1 MTVQIEDFETQN
13 NVDKAVMHRNT
24 TLHTTKLATLTDLVP
39 TPSGTKSQEISKYL
53 FDQPSYNKEWFNI
66 LFDSK
71 SMARKEKLKREYLE
85 KVEKGEIFT
94 EETLHAKVHNWS
106 VYNNPE
112 PLLNEFKTK
121 YAGKTR
127 LEREYQFVTETLIAH
142 GERTWSE
149 LTWNV
154 YYNCMRYWPRVPQ
167 AIWTVSRGRFLH
179 FIPRERFTGKLLWR
193 DWLSDFTL
201 AFAIRS
207 RFNYFLETESRRFVL
222 QAVQFLDYRSA
233 IATIALG
240 SYVFGMMN
248 YLHHYS
254 RSEQVRKRM
263 FEGSRVFTPALI
275 SKESQENYATLIEE
289 GIQKVHD
296 SIQVNSTPTYGAYGE
311 TLGRKIQYESE
322 VQENGATKKLIY
334 YKKHDVVRTSIP
346 TNDLI
351 HLKPIHR
358 SKEKRFTETGGVSRE
373 LLTNE
378 IQQSQTDA
386 PEFQVYGDNRFYV
399 ERTFDTN
406 LRLDQPFAP
415 REDDCQEFEET
426 LQPEPEVPMEPGE
439 FNHTYI
445 EAHNLQVERHK
456 KTLEEIN
463 LEQKGLKDE
472 TKKKSIDE
480 IIQKLTE
487 KFDDPTFVE
496 DLESSQGVD
505 NETNGV
511 VNELGSD
518 NGETWAENGIEDEN
532 GIKDNNGFEDETD
545 DENVDDTASTTFL
558 DELDEELMGEDDY
571 IDRGRRN
578 YWALIPKP
586 WAVATTKSAKTKQVS
601 IANADKSWAKGGKT
615 KPVAIEAKAAM
626 PALNTGL
633 MNVEGWTLPTTELT
647 YPFLSVKEIAKVID
661 PDLGQYKAN
670 FEDIEKG
677 ADESARWY
685 SRYEVEDEANAYID
699 EIVGIQD
706 ENDDTIAMEDNGTD
720 YNLENDTVHSEK
732 ATELENKSST
742 LTEFVNTTETLGD
755 ETLSVDPVDSIEL
768 IEGETLYE
776 LNNDTEI
783 TVEELD
789 MGEFNEHDNA
799 AILENGDFEELVEE
813 DSEITNYQD
822 NEDKENEWPDGEI
835 EPGFASRYPK
845 AKLNRLNVASDPHFG
860 DELTGLSHTEA
871 KLFHT
876 PAGAKHNLETR
887 MFLHSTNEKHSLSL
901 VSTSFDLED
910 NLTNVLSK
918 RHVRLIRFWQSNALV
933 VYPVIAVYLIR
944 RSTRYQKQCIGRGG
958 RHSKNSETH
967 KYYTHLGR
975 SPQRAQLCDL
985 TGNEGETR
993 QIRELLSAFT
1003 RVRGFT
1009 ETYRPGILINL
1020 WEIDILP
1027 RIPRRA
1033 RTAFL
1038 PPNGEMYL
1046 WYQKQRKKLFGEKDQ
1061 FQREFHG
1068 QIPVETFWNS
1078 PAMNELYGCEREDT
1092 PFETSLEIFET
1103 LDNLMTTVESG
1114 PKNQREVKQKI
1125 GQYLYTNSQ
1134 KNTLATIEKIQRYFP
1149 EVMAMVL
1156 KAQEI
1161 WDHTPLLAAIRPGKY
1176 SLDSLPRGLLLIG
1189 ESGNGRTLMA
1199 RAISSE
1205 SGLPI
1210 MLTEGMRFVHQR
1222 WGCFRLRSLFYRARL
1237 HYPCILYIKNLEL
1250 ITLHRSIFTGYF
1262 NVRNCAQFLVCF
1274 DGLVDRKKSTV
1285 RQPFII
1291 GSVETS
1297 KYMDP
1302 ACVRSGRFEWAI
1314 KFGLPNAQQRYN
1326 LLTTA
1331 LEKNGQPMKNDVSLP
1346 FFSLTTFGYS
1356 AQEVEHMIGISGF
1369 LAVTKYERE
1378 RNYKHSNASLAE
1390 AVGSSNRLIMRHED
1404 EYLHSKDIFEEG
1416 FNARLTAYEE
1426 KGNFPHRIS
1435 TTIKNDGFIPFETK
1449 WIHMFLE
1456 LYGYGDSEKYP
1467 PKKGWPR
1474 PGSFSNARSP
1484 EEFEA
1489 RNRAVKR
1496 LVYDLMAPQKG
1507 LMSASDPEY
1516 ITFVLSEQMTESNP
1530 LPFTKET
1537 VYHASADALVTW
1549 GGFDLLS
1556 EIAFFSQMNRKLQG
1570 TQNFVI
1576 DSQTCYD
1583 TYAHEFAEQLGDRL
1597 SPSGY
1602 RTQLERVD
1610 SGLDQHNPESRL
1622 MTHFRRVLQKDKTT
1636 VGIGKS
1642 WVSTTRSGLSRI
1654 VDSRGALKRKRE
1666 KETRLS
1672 LRNWSYRQ
1680 ELALDRRTM
1689 YWRERKKMRLYSLEY
1704 NLNNVTD
1711 TDHNQNSRVTRLYF
1725 RDALIESR
1733 QKRQLRVSLEP
1744 STYDTF
1750 ATRKL
1755 VVRARKPVAEPSE
1768 LLAGDII
1775 SVWFDWAK
1783 TA

>member
-13 NVDKAVMHRNT
+13 NVDKAVMHLNT

-53 FDQPSYNKEWFNI
+53 FEQPSYNKEWFNI

-94 EETLHAKVHNWS
+94 EETLHAKVHSWS

-112 PLLNEFKTK
+112 PLLNEFKTQ

-127 LEREYQFVTETLIAH
+127 LELVTETLIAR

-167 AIWTVSRGRFLH
+167 AVWTVSRGRFLH
-179 FIPRERFTGKLLWR
+179 VVPRERFTGKRLWR
-193 DWLSDFTL
+193 KWLSDFTL
-201 AFAIRS
+201 AYAIKY
-207 RFNYFLETESRRFVL
+207 RFKYFLETESRRFVQ

-263 FEGSRVFTPALI
+263 FEGSRVFTPVLI

-322 VQENGATKKLIY
+322 VQEDGATKKLIY

-346 TNDLI
+346 TDDLI
-351 HLKPIHR
+351 HLKPVHR
-358 SKEKRFTETGGVSRE
+358 SKEKRFTETGGVPRE

-378 IQQSQTDA
+378 VQESQTDT

-439 FNHTYI
+439 FNHTYS
-445 EAHNLQVERHK
+445 EAHNLQVERHN
-456 KTLEEIN
+456 KTLEEIY
-463 LEQKGLKDE
+463 LEQKGLKEE

-487 KFDDPTFVE
+487 KFDNPTFVE
-496 DLESSQGVD
+496 DLESSQVVD

-518 NGETWAENGIEDEN
+518 NGETWDETDIDDDNGIED
-532 GIKDNNGFEDETD
+532 DTD
-545 DENVDDTASTTFL
+545 DENVDDTASRTFL
-558 DELDEELMGEDDY
+558 AELDDELMDEDAY

-578 YWALIPKP
+578 YCALIPKP
-586 WAVATTKSAKTKQVS
+586 WSVATTKSAKTKQTS

-615 KPVAIEAKAAM
+615 KPVAIEAKTAM
-626 PALNTGL
+626 PGLNTGL
-633 MNVEGWTLPTTELT
+633 MNVSGWTLPTTELS
-647 YPFLSVKEIAKVID
+647 YPFLSVKEVAKAVD

-685 SRYEVEDEANAYID
+685 SRYEVEDEANEYID
-699 EIVGIQD
+699 EILGIQD
-706 ENDDTIAMEDNGTD
+706 ENDDTIAIEDNGTD
-720 YNLENDTVHSEK
+720 DNLENDTVHSEK
-732 ATELENKSST
+732 ATELENKSSN
-742 LTEFVNTTETLGD
+742 LTEFANTTETLGG
-755 ETLSVDPVDSIEL
+755 ETLSVDPVDSIEF

-783 TVEELD
+783 PVEELD
-789 MGEFNEHDNA
+789 MGEFNEHDNT
-799 AILENGDFEELVEE
+799 AILENSGFEELVEE
-813 DSEITNYQD
+813 EESEITNYQD
-822 NEDKENEWPDGEI
+822 NDDKENELPDGEI

-876 PAGAKHNLETR
+876 PTGAKHNLETR
-887 MFLHSTNEKHSLSL
+887 MFLHGTDEKHSLSL
-901 VSTSFDLED
+901 GSTSFDLED
-910 NLTNVLSK
+910 NIANVVSK

-933 VYPVIAVYLIR
+933 VYPVIAVYLVR
-944 RSTRYQKQCIGRGG
+944 RSIRYQKQRIGRGR

-1027 RIPRRA
+1027 RIPRRV

-1046 WYQKQRKKLFGEKDQ
+1046 WYQKQRKKLFGEKNQ
-1061 FQREFHG
+1061 LQREFHG

-1078 PAMNELYGCEREDT
+1078 PAINELYGCERDDT

-1103 LDNLMTTVESG
+1103 VDNLMTTVESG
-1114 PKNQREVKQKI
+1114 PKNQRGVNQKI

-1176 SLDSLPRGLLLIG
+1176 SLESLPRGLLLIG

-1199 RAISSE
+1199 RAIASE

-1331 LEKNGQPMKNDVSLP
+1331 LEKNGQPMEKDVSLP
-1346 FFSLTTFGYS
+1346 FFALTTFGYS

-1369 LAVTKYERE
+1369 LSVTKYERE
-1378 RNYKHSNASLAE
+1378 RNYTHSNASLAE

-1404 EYLHSKDIFEEG
+1404 EYLHSTDIFEDG

-1426 KGNFPHRIS
+1426 KGDFPHRLS

-1456 LYGYGDSEKYP
+1456 LYGYGKYP
-1467 PKKGWPR
+1467 AKEGWPIPR
-1474 PGSFSNARSP
+1474 SFSNARSP

-1489 RNRAVKR
+1489 RNRASNR

-1507 LMSASDPEY
+1507 LMPASDPEY
-1516 ITFVLSEQMTESNP
+1516 INFVLSVQMTENNP

-1549 GGFDLLS
+1549 GVFDLLS
-1556 EIAFFSQMNRKLQG
+1556 EFAFFSQMNRKLQG

-1597 SPSGY
+1597 SPYGHH
-1602 RTQLERVD
+1602 THLERID
-1610 SGLDQHNPESRL
+1610 SGLEQHKPESRL
-1622 MTHFRRVLQKDKTT
+1622 MTHFRRVVQKDKTT

-1654 VDSRGALKRKRE
+1654 VDSRGALKHKRE

-1680 ELALDRRTM
+1680 ELALDRRTT
-1689 YWRERKKMRLYSLEY
+1689 YWRERKKMRLYSIEY
-1704 NLNNVTD
+1704 NLKNVTD